1 MAVRD
6 VQAFAHLSDEEI
18 ETFGRELDELR
29 LTIEKSLGDDDAAY
43 INNIIKL
50 HRALAAAGRI
60 TLFASGYA
68 PAWLVGTALL
78 ATAKIIE
85 NMELGHNVMHGQWDW
100 MNDPEVHSSTW
111 EWDNVCSAD
120 QWRHSHNFIHHR
132 FTNVLGKDWDIG
144 YGILRM
150 SADQRWNPAYLG
162 QPVYNLLLALLFEW
176 GVGVH
181 DIQGS
186 LLMERGDLRSTRTKL
201 GQFGRKI
208 ARQLAKD
215 YVVYPALSGP
225 QWRSTMT
232 ANLAANLIRNVW
244 SYMIIF
250 CGHFPDGVQHF
261 TTEELEDETGAEWY
275 LRQLYGAANFTGSRA
290 LHILS
295 GSLGYQIEHHLFP
308 DLPSNR
314 FPQIQAKV
322 RELCDRFDLPY
333 NIASLPHQYGT
344 VLRTIFRLALPN
356 RNRPAGDVL
365 APGTVPVAA

>member
-1 MAVRD
+1 MAISD
-6 VQAFAHLSDEEI
+6 VQSFAHLTDDDLAA
-18 ETFGRELDELR
+18 FGQELDELR
-29 LTIEKSLGDDDAAY
+29 LTIEKSLGDADATY
-43 INNIIKL
+43 IHRVIRL

-60 TLFASGYA
+60 TLFASRYR
-68 PAWLVGTALL
+68 PAWVAGTALL

-100 MNDPEVHSSTW
+100 MNDPEIHSSTW
-111 EWDNVCSAD
+111 EWDNVCSGD
-120 QWRHSHNFIHHR
+120 QWRHSHNYIHHR

-150 SADQRWNPAYLG
+150 TEDQKWNPAYLG

-186 LLMERGDLRSTRTKL
+186 VLMEGESIGQTKIKL
-201 GQFGRKI
+201 GQFGKKI
-208 ARQLAKD
+208 AQQLAKD
-215 YVVYPALSGP
+215 FVVYPALSGP
-225 QWRSTMT
+225 GWMSTIT
-232 ANLAANLIRNVW
+232 ANLTANLIRNVW
-244 SYMIIF
+244 SYAIIF
-250 CGHFPDGVQHF
+250 CGHFPDGVRHF
-261 TTEELEDETGAEWY
+261 TLEELEDETQAEWY
-275 LRQLYGAANFTGSRA
+275 LRQLHGAANFSGSRT

-322 RELCDRFDLPY
+322 VELCERFGLPY
-333 NIASLPHQYGT
+333 NVAPLHHQYGT
-344 VLRTIFRLALPN
+344 VLRKIMRLALPN
-356 RNRPAGDVL
+356 KKAAR
-365 APGTVPVAA
+365 APEPTATPRIAA